1 MLCINIINKRKEA
14 IYEKNQLCRGGGT
27 LKAPAFTLAE
37 VLVTLGIIGVVAAMT
52 MPVLIQNH
60 QKNVLKQ
67 QFKKSYS
74 LMQQAY
80 QKVFA
85 DNGYNYE
92 CYYWDKNPYG
102 NSVCIKYNDAG
113 VCIESTLADGSEKPD
128 DYGGRFQECSQ
139 FMAHLEKNLS
149 IIKKCNGNALKDGCI
164 PKYKGLDTYYKDQ
177 DDSLSDDYLS
187 QKTAGCDNWTQ
198 KEIENKRIVYVLAD
212 GTIIMLYGTGP
223 SLFAIDVNG
232 LKGPNKWGHDLFAF
246 GTRGGGSRASYVA
259 TNLSCNPTEKGGLST
274 TNMLINS
281 YK

>member
-1 MLCINIINKRKEA
+1 MYNNK
-14 IYEKNQLCRGGGT
+14 
-27 LKAPAFTLAE
+27 PAFTLAE
-37 VLVTLGIIGVVAAMT
+37 ILITLSIVGIVAAMT

-102 NSVCIKYNDAG
+102 NSVCTKYNDAG
-113 VCIESTLADGSEKPD
+113 VCIESALADGSEKPA

-177 DDSLSDDYLS
+177 DDSLSDDDLS
-187 QKTAGCDNWTQ
+187 QKTAGCGNWNQ

-223 SLFAIDVNG
+223 SLFAIDING
-232 LKGPNKWGHDLFAF
+232 QKGPNKWGHDLFAF

-259 TNLSCNPTEKGGLST
+259 THVSSCYPIEKGGLST